1 MPVSD
6 QDVRN
11 AYRYILG
18 RPPEDEDVVRGHRE
32 THRSVA
38 DLRASFLG
46 SPEFQSQGITSAGP
60 YLAYE
65 PLPDVDIDADPA
77 TIRTIL
83 ARTASFWAKVGRAE
97 PYWSMGAGEKF
108 LSSRWNDNQN
118 EFYKSGNSDRDLVV
132 ALLRRVGRTP
142 DDVRHVVEFGCGVGR
157 STIPLARTFAKV
169 SGLDFSPSHLDLA
182 RRYASAEG
190 LNNVDFLLTAPDDI
204 MPVRGYDVWYSYAV
218 LPHNPPPVVAA
229 ILREAFQRLEPLGTA
244 IVILATYIK
253 GYSFQLDD
261 YVTRTTQELQE
272 LDGLLA
278 RGLDQ
283 ANAARDVV
291 RLAERHAT
299 PAPSVLKIARDQ
311 NCWLMDVHEERG
323 HGDEILHLFTFGKS

>member
-97 PYWSMGAGEKF
+97 PNWSMGAGEKF

-142 DDVRHVVEFGCGVGR
+142 DDVRHVVEFG
-157 STIPLARTFAKV
+157 
-169 SGLDFSPSHLDLA
+169 
-182 RRYASAEG
+182 
-190 LNNVDFLLTAPDDI
+190 
-204 MPVRGYDVWYSYAV
+204 
-218 LPHNPPPVVAA
+218 
-229 ILREAFQRLEPLGTA
+229 
-244 IVILATYIK
+244 
-253 GYSFQLDD
+253 
-261 YVTRTTQELQE
+261 
-272 LDGLLA
+272 
-278 RGLDQ
+278 
-283 ANAARDVV
+283 
-291 RLAERHAT
+291 
-299 PAPSVLKIARDQ
+299 
-311 NCWLMDVHEERG
+311 
-323 HGDEILHLFTFGKS
+323 